1 MSEKVEELSEAESCE
16 HYEVEYCDEEEYY
29 VKAFKRLNETGKNT
43 WNWAAFLFGP
53 AWMLYRKMYLYG
65 TIFYMIFGTIQN
77 VVVSTGSVFLAFFFS
92 LGIRILYGYFGN
104 SLYYRIVK
112 KRIRQG
118 YHLLDRYSPTSI
130 SAVVPILGLLV
141 CFADWISCDSQ
152 LKTKFEDKI
161 DEKTIRAYLN
171 SARENPFI
179 VKVVNGILWVFI
191 AWCFLVVYNK
201 I

>member
-1 MSEKVEELSEAESCE
+1 MSRILEIGSREYYEKAINKNVG
-16 HYEVEYCDEEEYY
+16 YY
-29 VKAFKRLNETGKNT
+29 VKAFKRLDETGKNT

-77 VVVSTGSVFLAFFFS
+77 VVVSTGSVFLAFFFV

-112 KRIRQG
+112 ERIRQG

-130 SAVVPILGLLV
+130 PAAIPIFGLLA

-152 LKTKFEDKI
+152 LRTKFEEKI

-179 VKVVNGILWVFI
+179 VKVVNGILWLFI
-191 AWCFLVVYNK
+191 VWCFLVVCNK